1 MPKLEYSISHTT
13 RAPRPTEKN
22 KIDYYFVSEQA
33 FKAMIDHGDFIEW
46 TIYQGNYYGTSR
58 ETVKT
63 LRKDDSDILL
73 DLDVQGADSLRKMG
87 FDGTF
92 ILILPPSLEEL
103 GKRLRSR
110 STESENLIQKRI
122 ETGKKEI
129 AKYQIY
135 DYVVTNYDRENAVDT
150 ILAII
155 QAEKCRSDRY
165 IPTSPDIETILKQNG
180 KS

>member
-1 MPKLEYSISHTT
+1 MKQQGFLFVISAPSGTGKTSICNILQKKMPKLEYSISHTT

-73 DLDVQGADSLRKMG
+73 DLDVLFLLQFLLQR
-87 FDGTF
+87 F
-92 ILILPPSLEEL
+92 I
-103 GKRLRSR
+103 
-110 STESENLIQKRI
+110 
-122 ETGKKEI
+122 
-129 AKYQIY
+129 
-135 DYVVTNYDRENAVDT
+135 
-150 ILAII
+150 
-155 QAEKCRSDRY
+155 
-165 IPTSPDIETILKQNG
+165 
-180 KS
+180 